1 MHRSKLRFYIAKCLL
16 LILSTSVINRK
27 LRGRVIDPPYFPIS
41 ISDVR
46 LQKKKKKRKYIFFE
60 TVRPILNAISTNSSA
75 FTRGS
80 IYRPVMQNSKPL
92 PGEILTTAAQLI
104 SRAFHA
110 GIDPDPVMC
119 QTVNTTLTNNCG
131 WASCGEW
138 CLTRT
143 TGFCPQIHAT
153 VRRNGTDIIFENCT
167 KFNSISCPQ
176 VSLSDFSFFIP

>member
-1 MHRSKLRFYIAKCLL
+1 MNHILRDRSATHFLDLFSMFDR
-16 LILSTSVINRK
+16 
-27 LRGRVIDPPYFPIS
+27 
-41 ISDVR
+41 
-46 LQKKKKKRKYIFFE
+46 KKKKKEKNIFRNYIPRAA
-60 TVRPILNAISTNSSA
+60 V
-75 FTRGS
+75 
-80 IYRPVMQNSKPL
+80 VQNSKPL
-92 PGEILTTAAQLI
+92 PGEILTTGAQLI

-153 VRRNGTDIIFENCT
+153 VRRNGTDIVFENCT
-167 KFNSISCPQ
+167 KFSSISCPQ
-176 VSLSDFSFFIP
+176 VSHWIPRFFISRW

>member
-1 MHRSKLRFYIAKCLL
+1 M
-16 LILSTSVINRK
+16 
-27 LRGRVIDPPYFPIS
+27 IDPLFPYIYFRCS
-41 ISDVR
+41 VA
-46 LQKKKKKRKYIFFE
+46 KKKKEKERKYTSFE
-60 TVRPILNAISTNSSA
+60 TVRPIL
-75 FTRGS
+75 TRYQQIHRRLYGGVS
-80 IYRPVMQNSKPL
+80 RPVMQNSKPL

-153 VRRNGTDIIFENCT
+153 VRRNGTDIVFENCT
-167 KFNSISCPQ
+167 KFSSISCPQ
-176 VSLSDFSFFIP
+176 VSLSDFRFFIPLIILNF

>member
-1 MHRSKLRFYIAKCLL
+1 MNHKLRVHDRSTIFPFYIYYRC
-16 LILSTSVINRK
+16 SV
-27 LRGRVIDPPYFPIS
+27 
-41 ISDVR
+41 
-46 LQKKKKKRKYIFFE
+46 KKKKKYISFE
-60 TVRPILNAISTNSSA
+60 IVRPIL
-75 FTRGS
+75 TRYQIHRCVHEGVS
-80 IYRPVMQNSKPL
+80 RPVMQNSKPL

-119 QTVNTTLTNNCG
+119 QTVNTTFTNNCG

-153 VRRNGTDIIFENCT
+153 VRRNGTDIVFENCT
-167 KFNSISCPQ
+167 KFSTISCPK
-176 VSLSDFSFFIP
+176 VSLPDISIFDFSFH